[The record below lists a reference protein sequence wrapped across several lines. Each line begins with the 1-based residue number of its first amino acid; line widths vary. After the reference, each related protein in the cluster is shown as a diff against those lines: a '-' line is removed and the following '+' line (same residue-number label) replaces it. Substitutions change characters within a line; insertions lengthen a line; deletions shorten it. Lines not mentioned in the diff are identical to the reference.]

1 MHLVPV
7 QADLSDLGER
17 LDWCLQPPQ
26 ECEDIAA
33 AGQAL
38 ALQVVE
44 EMEDDLMS
52 AGVLYAQTWI

>member
-1 MHLVPV
+1 PV

-17 LDWCLQPPQ
+17 LAWCRNHLQ
-26 ECEDIAA
+26 ECEAIAA